1 MAKRSKPK
9 ATKVTTK
16 PKPKPK
22 PSKGNTTTT
31 TNGIGKDLANAINSA
46 VKDPYKPGETE
57 PSGGGSP
64 AYTAPA
70 SYSSQ
75 YQGQIDAALN
85 NVTNFKY
92 DPLQDASYK
101 ALAKVYTANG
111 DRAAKSTMADAS
123 MLNGGYGTSHA
134 VSAAQQMRNQYNSEL
149 ASHIPELENA
159 AFNRNVASLSA
170 LRDAD
175 DTAYGRYRDTVS
187 DAQWQAQ
194 FDYSKYNDDRY
205 YNLDVNK
212 FNQQVKND
220 DRDFGLKKN
229 YYTKIDLPT
238 SKVNN
243 ANTKANTAQ
252 TKANTAQT
260 KLQTKLLKKGSSSR
274 RSSGGGGRSSG
285 GGYSYS
291 GGYVGGS
298 SNSYV
303 QQTIKGNSKGG
314 TVHGGGSKTIG
325 GKKTGTTSKKTQTA
339 KKNYKKPLG
348 WRGGG
353 GQ

>member
-1 MAKRSKPK
+1 MAKKSKPK
-9 ATKVTTK
+9 TTKVK
-16 PKPKPK
+16 PKPKPNK
-22 PSKGNTTTT
+22 GNSKGNTTTT
-31 TNGIGKDLANAINSA
+31 TNGIGKDLADAINSA
-46 VKDPYKPGETE
+46 LKDQHKPGETE
-57 PSGGGSP
+57 SSGPIYTSPS
-64 AYTAPA
+64 

-159 AFNRNVASLSA
+159 AFNRNVTSLSA
-170 LRDAD
+170 LKDAD

-187 DAQWQAQ
+187 DAQWKAQ

-205 YNLDVNK
+205 YNLDINK
-212 FNQQVKND
+212 FNHQVKND
-220 DRDFGLKKN
+220 DRDFGLKKD

-243 ANTKANTAQ
+243 ANTKANTTQ
-252 TKANTAQT
+252 TKV
-260 KLQTKLLKKGSSSR
+260 QTKLLKKGSSSR

-291 GGYVGGS
+291 GGYVGGGN
-298 SNSYV
+298 NSFV
-303 QQTIKGNSKGG
+303 QKTISGSKGGSKSG